1 MILDFKKQP
10 SERLQ
15 KSQLLRLL
23 ITDIDYF
30 HIKWAETREEFGEA
44 FKLVY
49 AVTNAA

>member
-1 MILDFKKQP
+1 MIEIQILV
-10 SERLQ
+10 LVTMA
-15 KSQLLRLL
+15 LLSRVVAEL
-23 ITDIDYF
+23 DIDYF